1 MSVGVLIIAHNEIGR
16 QLAPRQLSKALKQA
30 SYEASNHDF

>member
-16 QLAPRQLSKALKQA
+16 ELVATAVEGAKTGIVRGQ
-30 SYEASNHDF
+30 